1 MFPLSLYCL
10 PLCKANSTS
19 FDATGGMQWT
29 YAMHL
34 ATSPAA
40 SCKPQPSDRSGS
52 HVINPLVRNTRL
64 FINYGGEIVAKVIY
78 SANDKVIDRSTTAIT
93 QCWNYT
99 WGFFYSFTPGS
110 KPTFS
115 TNPFH
120 RRFLLS
126 TGLPHDNGTGPD
138 LSRSS
143 FCFEFHILIFF
154 VYFVW

>member
-110 KPTFS
+110 KL
-115 TNPFH
+115 PFQQI
-120 RRFLLS
+120 LS
-126 TGLPHDNGTGPD
+126 TVDFFYLLDCLTITGLDRTYHAHHFV
-138 LSRSS
+138 LS
-143 FCFEFHILIFF
+143 FTF
-154 VYFVW
+154 